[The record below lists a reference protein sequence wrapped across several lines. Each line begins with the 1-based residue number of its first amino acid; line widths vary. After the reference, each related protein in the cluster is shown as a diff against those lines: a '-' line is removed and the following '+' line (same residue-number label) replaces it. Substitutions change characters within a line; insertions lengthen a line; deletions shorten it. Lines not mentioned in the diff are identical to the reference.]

1 MRAVLLGD
9 IVNSRKVAPSQ
20 WMPALKAL
28 LDEVGPSPSI
38 WEIFR
43 GDSFQV
49 ECDPGQALALALR
62 IKSLVKTH
70 RELDVRIS
78 IGIGEI
84 EHRAPQITQSA
95 GTAFVRSGEVFDKKS
110 NQRLTI
116 KTGDDKTDEH
126 LSVVL
131 NLIGHIADNWKP
143 ETARTVY
150 ESLSNPDL
158 QQKDLAKL
166 INRAPATVS
175 VALKRAGYSGIDK
188 AVHHYKNLIGC
199 LN

>member
-28 LDEVGPSPSI
+28 LDKVGPSPST

-49 ECDPGQALALALR
+49 ECDPEQALELALK

-116 KTGDDKTDEH
+116 KTGDAKLDEH

-143 ETARTVY
+143 ETARTVF
-150 ESLSNPDL
+150 EALSRPDL
-158 QQKDLAKL
+158 PQKDLAKL
-166 INRAPATVS
+166 MERTPATVS
-175 VALKRAGYSGIDK
+175 VALKRAGYSGILE
-188 AVHHYKNLIGC
+188 ATQHFKNLIGC